1 MGYSVWM
8 LVSSASRKSGQGLAA
23 LLLIPG
29 PHTLLCGHHDISQ
42 GGNCRS
48 TKHLAWLSYL
58 VSLSKQGCPL
68 TSVLIHVTT
77 TERSG
82 DREERL
88 DPGTFLR

>member
-8 LVSSASRKSGQGLAA
+8 LIPSASREAGQVPAA

-29 PHTLLCGHHDISQ
+29 PHTLLHGHHDISQ
-42 GGNCRS
+42 GGNYRS

-58 VSLSKQGCPL
+58 VSLSNQSCLL
-68 TSVLIHVTT
+68 TSVLIHTTT

-82 DREERL
+82 GREERL